1 MLGTSSLQYG
11 KTRNFVLYFALY
23 IVSLLGRA
31 LFYVIT
37 GGSSWSIMKYRYKA
51 TRQSYELMLKNSLPS
66 LPFISFSNAAG
77 GPSEYVGTAVS
88 VIIAAILAMIA
99 TIIGANL
106 IGPVATA
113 VGGALNNKNLTG
125 AANSVTAQLT
135 LLFVVV
141 VILIPIVFIAI
152 FGKIAE
158 HETS

>member
-1 MLGTSSLQYG
+1 MLGTPSLQYG
-11 KTRNFVLYFALY
+11 KTTRFVLSILSAF
-23 IVSLLGRA
+23 GRL
-31 LFYVIT
+31 LFYLLT
-37 GGSSWSIMKYRYKA
+37 QGTSWSVMKYRFKA
-51 TRQSYELMLKNSLPS
+51 TRESYELMLRNSLPLKPIFAMAS
-66 LPFISFSNAAG
+66 G

-158 HETS
+158 HETT